1 MDVTSSEPNF
11 VGSMTSGVDGASEGG
26 RLSTSR
32 LSSVLVLYSVP
43 LLQELKRRGY
53 DGRLTVDPE
62 LQDGKESTLEEI
74 GRRFGVSR
82 ERIRQIEAKALRKL
96 RHPSRSKKLR
106 DYLE

>member
-53 DGRLTVDPE
+53 DGRLTVEPE
-62 LQDGKESTLEEI
+62 LRDDGWVIKLTYEGDPPTDVPELWHGKRVVVVPAPAEE
-74 GRRFGVSR
+74 G
-82 ERIRQIEAKALRKL
+82 AK
-96 RHPSRSKKLR
+96 
-106 DYLE
+106 DG

>member
-1 MDVTSSEPNF
+1 MTSSEPNF

-53 DGRLTVDPE
+53 NGRLTVDPE
-62 LQDGKESTLEEI
+62 LQDDGWVIKLTYEGDPPADVPELWH
-74 GRRFGVSR
+74 GRRVVVAPVPT
-82 ERIRQIEAKALRKL
+82 EETAK
-96 RHPSRSKKLR
+96 
-106 DYLE
+106 DG

>member
-53 DGRLTVDPE
+53 DGRVTAEPE
-62 LQDGKESTLEEI
+62 LQEGGWVIKLTYEGDPPADVPELWHGHRVVAVPAPTQESSKDG
-74 GRRFGVSR
+74 
-82 ERIRQIEAKALRKL
+82 
-96 RHPSRSKKLR
+96 
-106 DYLE
+106 

>member
-1 MDVTSSEPNF
+1 MDVTSSEPYF

-53 DGRLTVDPE
+53 GGRLTVDPE
-62 LQDGKESTLEEI
+62 LQDGGWVIKLTYDGDPPTDVPELWHGHRVVLVPAPTEES
-74 GRRFGVSR
+74 
-82 ERIRQIEAKALRKL
+82 AK
-96 RHPSRSKKLR
+96 
-106 DYLE
+106 DG

>member
-62 LQDGKESTLEEI
+62 LQDGGWVIKLTYEGDPPTDVPELWHGHRVVVVPAPAEE
-74 GRRFGVSR
+74 G
-82 ERIRQIEAKALRKL
+82 AK
-96 RHPSRSKKLR
+96 
-106 DYLE
+106 DG